1 MLDVAIVGA
10 GPYGLSIAAHLKNS
24 GMSFRIFGRPMDSW
38 VAHMPKGMLLKS
50 DGFASD
56 IYDPDARLTLERF
69 CAERGIE
76 YSHTQIPVRLDTF
89 SSYGLAFRQRIV
101 PELEEKMVV
110 ALDEA
115 PGGFSLRL
123 DDGQSVAARR
133 VVLAV
138 GITHFEHM
146 PEDLAHLP
154 AELLSHSYRH
164 HDLEKFRGREVVVL
178 GGGSSAIDM
187 AILLHESGARVQL
200 VARQKAL
207 KFHGAPETRTRSLWE
222 RIRKPQSGIGP
233 GLKTKL
239 YADAPNLFRLLPEQT
254 RLDIVRRTLGPAGG
268 WFTKDKLMKNV
279 PLVLGCTTERAE
291 ARDGK
296 VHLHLRW
303 TDGKQQEIVADHVI
317 AATGYKVNMERLKF
331 LNPAIRSRVKTLQ
344 GSPVLSSNFE
354 SSVPNLHFVGIAAAT
369 SFGPVMRFAFGAG
382 FTARKLAQSMHK
394 SATKS
399 PATLPA
405 SRVVTAAK

>member
-89 SSYGLAFRQRIV
+89 SSYGSAFRERIV

-200 VARQKAL
+200 
-207 KFHGAPETRTRSLWE
+207 
-222 RIRKPQSGIGP
+222 
-233 GLKTKL
+233 
-239 YADAPNLFRLLPEQT
+239 
-254 RLDIVRRTLGPAGG
+254 
-268 WFTKDKLMKNV
+268 
-279 PLVLGCTTERAE
+279 
-291 ARDGK
+291 
-296 VHLHLRW
+296 
-303 TDGKQQEIVADHVI
+303 
-317 AATGYKVNMERLKF
+317 
-331 LNPAIRSRVKTLQ
+331 
-344 GSPVLSSNFE
+344 
-354 SSVPNLHFVGIAAAT
+354 
-369 SFGPVMRFAFGAG
+369 
-382 FTARKLAQSMHK
+382 
-394 SATKS
+394 
-399 PATLPA
+399 
-405 SRVVTAAK
+405 